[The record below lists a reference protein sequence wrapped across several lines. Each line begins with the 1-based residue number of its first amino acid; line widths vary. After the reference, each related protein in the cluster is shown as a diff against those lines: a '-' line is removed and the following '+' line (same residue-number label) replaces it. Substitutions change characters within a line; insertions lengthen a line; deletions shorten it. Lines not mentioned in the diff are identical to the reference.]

1 MISDDQKYLKESRSI
16 IEKAFDFQDYI
27 YRRTF
32 GLYYLG
38 WAVAFF
44 LYTLPSLIYPVFSG
58 NDWILPVFYVSSTF
72 IIMLLTGHIF
82 GKAFRVS
89 KIFTQRHRWKAWS
102 IPILLLLVI
111 MTILTLLAEM
121 GFVRYLALL
130 YVILA
135 FYVPWLIVFV
145 IRKSMT
151 KFHPETWTA
160 LIVFIVACV
169 ISIAAIEMQ
178 TYLVLTVTWLFVS
191 ITWAAC
197 GIIGLYNA
205 YFQSVMITDDE

>member
-1 MISDDQKYLKESRSI
+1 MISGDKKYLKESRSI

-44 LYTLPSLIYPVFSG
+44 LYTLPGLVYPVFFG
-58 NDWILPVFYVSSTF
+58 NVWIIPVFYVSSTL
-72 IIMLLTGHIF
+72 IIMLVTGYIF
-82 GKAFRVS
+82 SKAFRVS
-89 KIFTQRHRWKAWS
+89 KIFTQRPRQKTWS
-102 IPILLLLVI
+102 IPILLFLVI
-111 MTILTLLAEM
+111 MTILILLVGM
-121 GFVRYLALL
+121 GPLRYLVLL

-135 FYVPWLIVFV
+135 FSVPWMIVFT
-145 IRKSMT
+145 IRKSMI

-160 LIVFIVACV
+160 LIVFIIACV
-169 ISIAAIEMQ
+169 ISIAAVEMQ

>member
-1 MISDDQKYLKESRSI
+1 MISDDRKYLKESRSI

-44 LYTLPSLIYPVFSG
+44 LYTLPGLVYPFFFG
-58 NDWILPVFYVSSTF
+58 NIWIIPVFYVSSTL
-72 IIMLLTGHIF
+72 IIMLVTGYIF
-82 GKAFRVS
+82 SKAFRVS
-89 KIFTQRHRWKAWS
+89 KIFTQRPRQKTWS
-102 IPILLLLVI
+102 IPILLFLVI
-111 MTILTLLAEM
+111 MTILILLVGM
-121 GFVRYLALL
+121 GPLRYLVLL

-135 FYVPWLIVFV
+135 FSVPWMIVFT
-145 IRKSMT
+145 IRKSMI

-160 LIVFIVACV
+160 LIVFIIACV
-169 ISIAAIEMQ
+169 ISIAAVEMQ

>member
-44 LYTLPSLIYPVFSG
+44 LYTLPGLVYPVFFG
-58 NDWILPVFYVSSTF
+58 NVWIIPVFYVSSTL
-72 IIMLLTGHIF
+72 IIMLVTGYIF
-82 GKAFRVS
+82 SKAFRVS
-89 KIFTQRHRWKAWS
+89 KIFTQRPRQKTWS
-102 IPILLLLVI
+102 IPILLFLVI
-111 MTILTLLAEM
+111 MTILILLVGM
-121 GFVRYLALL
+121 GPLRYLVLL

-135 FYVPWLIVFV
+135 FSVPWMIVFT
-145 IRKSMT
+145 IRKSMI

-160 LIVFIVACV
+160 LIVFIIACV
-169 ISIAAIEMQ
+169 ISIAAVEMQ

>member
-1 MISDDQKYLKESRSI
+1 MISDDRKYLKESRSI

-44 LYTLPSLIYPVFSG
+44 LYTLPGLVYPVFFG
-58 NDWILPVFYVSSTF
+58 NVWIIPVFYVSSTL
-72 IIMLLTGHIF
+72 IIMLVTGYIF
-82 GKAFRVS
+82 SKAFRVS
-89 KIFTQRHRWKAWS
+89 KIFTQRPRQKTWS
-102 IPILLLLVI
+102 IPILLFLVI
-111 MTILTLLAEM
+111 MTILILLVGM
-121 GFVRYLALL
+121 GPLRYLVLL

-135 FYVPWLIVFV
+135 FSVPWMIVFT
-145 IRKSMT
+145 IRKSMI

-160 LIVFIVACV
+160 LIVFIIACV
-169 ISIAAIEMQ
+169 ISIAAVEMQ

>member
-44 LYTLPSLIYPVFSG
+44 LYTLPNLIYPVFY
-58 NDWILPVFYVSSTF
+58 NNYWALPAFYVSSTL
-72 IIMLLTGHIF
+72 IIMLLTGYVF
-82 GKAFRVS
+82 SKTFRTS
-89 KIFTQRHRWKAWS
+89 KIFKRRPRRIFWS

-111 MTILTLLAEM
+111 MLVLTLIAEM

-130 YVILA
+130 YVFLA